1 MKRII
6 ILTLMLVFNFGFSQ
20 SRLEKESPF
29 FKNIKTE
36 LTADSQVSFVNNAT
50 LSWDYSTLDLSNISV
65 AIEVVTI
72 YDCFNGAQA
81 TDFKQQF
88 KVLSS
93 ENFSVKGSHQLIHTD
108 LLAKCFNW
116 RAVVTTGSD
125 TQVSDWVY
133 ISFLN

>member
-1 MKRII
+1 M
-6 ILTLMLVFNFGFSQ
+6 
-20 SRLEKESPF
+20 
-29 FKNIKTE
+29 
-36 LTADSQVSFVNNAT
+36 NNAT
-50 LSWDYSTLDLSNISV
+50 LSWDYSTLDLSNKSV

-93 ENFSVKGSHQLIHTD
+93 ENFSVKGSHELIHTE
-108 LLAKCFNW
+108 LLAKCFKW